1 MKDGE
6 IRTASRGG
14 SNYDVAATYI
24 RNDEYIKKLLIDN
37 PGLILDGELYRHG

>member
-6 IRTASRGG
+6 IHTASRGG

-24 RNDEYIKKLLIDN
+24 RTDAYIKKLLTDN